1 MKQDILRVAI
11 YSRKSKFT
19 GKGESIANQIEECK
33 KYCRYMLHQEEERI
47 HFAVY
52 EDEGYSGKNFQRP
65 AMKKLLEDL
74 AQYDFLVCYRLDR
87 VSRSVSDFSNFI
99 KRLELANV
107 AFLSVSESFDTTKPM
122 GRAMMNITSAFADL
136 ERDTITERIVDT
148 MTALAKT
155 GRWLGGTTPLGF
167 ESEKVNYE
175 RHGKS
180 RSYFKLKEKP
190 EELETIR
197 QIFNKYIELG
207 SLAKLS
213 SYLMNHGIL
222 SRNGVNFSNYSLRF
236 ILKNP
241 VYCTADLPAYTYLKE
256 KDYSVY
262 SKREAFT
269 GKHGLIGYN
278 KTNEHHRNGAGRF
291 NETSNWILAVGEHI
305 PVVRSSVWI
314 QVQEQLQSQSKY
326 AFRRARSNHSL
337 LSGLLFCSCGSP
349 MRPKSTGTRTEQGE
363 RRFSYLCETKS
374 RSKGSL
380 CRQKN
385 IQGNA
390 LDESVVSCLFEMY
403 GQIQKEDYNI
413 VNAIKTELNSPSPS
427 DSEEMLLKHSLEAN
441 HKKLDRLVHSMEH
454 AASDEAASLLFHRI
468 EEISAETRKQKH
480 KLETLQQEQK
490 TTDTAKLREYVKT
503 MLHFDQNL
511 WNLLDYD
518 TQKNIIPLMID
529 HIEWD
534 GTTATIFPCVSP
546 LIQINM
552 VQAADDDCGGQDSI
566 M

>member
-33 KYCRYMLHQEEERI
+33 KYCLYMLHQEEERI
-47 HFAVY
+47 HFVVY

-99 KRLELANV
+99 KKLELANV

-122 GRAMMNITSAFADL
+122 GRAMMNITSAFAEL
-136 ERDTITERIVDT
+136 ERDTITERIVDN

-180 RSYFKLKEKP
+180 HSYFRLKEKP

-197 QIFNKYIELG
+197 QIFNKYVELG

-241 VYCTADLPAYTYLKE
+241 VYCTADLSAYTYLKE
-256 KDYSVY
+256 KEYSIY
-262 SKREAFT
+262 SKKEAFT
-269 GKHGLIGYN
+269 GEHGLIGYN
-278 KTNEHHRNGAGRF
+278 KTNEHHRNGTGRF
-291 NETSNWILAVGEHI
+291 NQASSWILAVGEHI
-305 PVVRSSVWI
+305 PVIRSSVWI
-314 QVQEQLQSQSKY
+314 HVQEQLQSQSKY
-326 AFRRARSNHSL
+326 AFRRAKSNHSL

-349 MRPKSTGTRTEQGE
+349 MRPKSTGTQTEQGK

-374 RSKGSL
+374 RSKGGL
-380 CRQKN
+380 CNQKN

-390 LDESVVSCLFEMY
+390 LDELVMSCLFEMY
-403 GQIQKEDYNI
+403 SQLQKEDHNI
-413 VNAIKTELNSPSPS
+413 VDTIKTELNSPPLS

-441 HKKLDRLVHSMEH
+441 HKKLDRLVHSIEH
-454 AASDEAASLLFHRI
+454 AASDEVASLLFHRI
-468 EEISAETRKQKH
+468 DEISAETRKQKR
-480 KLETLQQEQK
+480 KLKTLQQEQK
-490 TTDTAKLREYVKT
+490 TTDTAKLREYLNT

-518 TQKNIIPLMID
+518 TQKSIIPLMID

-534 GTTATIFPCVSP
+534 GTTATIFPSVSS
-546 LIQINM
+546 LIQINTAR
-552 VQAADDDCGGQDSI
+552 VADDDCGQYRR
-566 M
+566 